1 MSDNS
6 ENTKTVMQSVMNCGI
21 ICGNLG
27 VKNMIEKPKRLYHGS
42 QYEITDGFIRMKRA
56 HINGM
61 RTPITAAFATP
72 SFKHAKLYA
81 VMRIISDA
89 WKSPNKIDTLYV
101 ESINPNITASKAY
114 VYEVSSDGFIP
125 DGDDY
130 YCLHDV
136 PILKTYEIDVMQEI
150 RNGNIKVYVLQDKVD
165 FAGLSEQESHEL
177 WKKTLANGH
186 FKRYLPSGANQI
198 APFLNQGPDR

>member
-1 MSDNS
+1 M
-6 ENTKTVMQSVMNCGI
+6 T
-21 ICGNLG
+21 
-27 VKNMIEKPKRLYHGS
+27 EKPKRLYHGS
-42 QYEITDGFIRMKRA
+42 RYEITDGYIRKKSA

-81 VMRIISDA
+81 VKRIISDA
-89 WKSPNKIDTLYV
+89 WKSPDKIDTLYV
-101 ESINPNITASKAY
+101 ESINPNIAGSKAY

-130 YCLHDV
+130 YCLNDV

-150 RNGNIKVYVLQDKVD
+150 RNGNIKVYVLQDKVNFD
-165 FAGLSEQESHEL
+165 NLTEEEGLAL
-177 WKKTLANGH
+177 WRKTRKTGN
-186 FKRYLPSGANQI
+186 FKRYLPEESNQI
-198 APFLNQGPDR
+198 ATFLNNGMDR